1 MAIIT
6 YPLNNIEYTAED
18 AELYHATRTSGV
30 FANDDFPITVSGDG
44 NVVTIGEGIGWIRNS
59 KFSGKVVANKS
70 EMSLDLGL
78 PHATY
83 PRIDA
88 VVLQFNANAN
98 ASEIIVKNGTAQT
111 NPMPPEV
118 IRTESV
124 YELHLYHVYREAGA
138 ASVIASNVTDLRS
151 YSAYCGIMSDDV
163 TMLGDDYVKKNT
175 VGVANGVASLDG
187 SGKVPEAQLPSMDY
201 IPTSQKAAANG
212 VASLGSDGKV
222 PSGQLN
228 LSSSVSSTS
237 TTTLANS
244 YAVKQAYDKAA
255 AATTRPDTQIFPVT
269 VSNVQGASNVTIENG
284 IVYTATHGDIM
295 RCYIDFRATVG
306 TDNSDFTFDIEGLPL
321 AYCVLGVSP
330 ATAIYSNAPNVIA
343 GVCFASRYSNG
354 GLGLTVKP
362 IDLTK
367 WASGA
372 CFRVVLSYVKL

>member
-59 KFSGKVVANKS
+59 KFSGKVVANKA

-111 NPMPPEV
+111 NPTPPEV
-118 IRTESV
+118 VRTESV

-151 YSAYCGIMSDDV
+151 DSDYCGIMSDDV
-163 TMLGDDYVKKNT
+163 TMLGDDYVRKNM

-187 SGKVPEAQLPSMDY
+187 SGKVPESQLPSMDY
-201 IPTSQKAAANG
+201 IPTSQKGAASG
-212 VASLGSDGKV
+212 VASLDGSGKV

-237 TTTLANS
+237 TTTVANS
-244 YAVKQAYDKAA
+244 AAVKTAYDKAVEA
-255 AATTRPDTQIFPVT
+255 NSIVHYTGTLQDGNGTGYTLEYAINKCGKIATVRCTFKPGSTGTGSDARFIFPEDIL
-269 VSNVQGASNVTIENG
+269 QGYL
-284 IVYTATHGDIM
+284 VYYSWCPLPVIGDS
-295 RCYIDFRATVG
+295 
-306 TDNSDFTFDIEGLPL
+306 TD
-321 AYCVLGVSP
+321 
-330 ATAIYSNAPNVIA
+330 
-343 GVCFASRYSNG
+343 
-354 GLGLTVKP
+354 
-362 IDLTK
+362 
-367 WASGA
+367 ASGSKLFGYAYWGANLNIYVDVRVSMLSGKTGYA
-372 CFRVVLSYVKL
+372 CFTMISEI

>member
-98 ASEIIVKNGTAQT
+98 ASEIIVKNGTAKT

-118 IRTESV
+118 VRTESV

-138 ASVIASNVTDLRS
+138 ASVTASNVTDLRS
-151 YSAYCGIMSDDV
+151 DSAYCGIMSDDV
-163 TMLGDDYVKKNT
+163 TMLGDDYVSKNM
-175 VGVANGVASLDG
+175 VGVANGVASLG
-187 SGKVPEAQLPSMDY
+187 ANGKVPESQLPSMDY
-201 IPTSQKAAANG
+201 IPTSQKGAAGG
-212 VASLGSDGKV
+212 VASLGSDGKLPV
-222 PSGQLN
+222 DELPTTGAIDPLN
-228 LSSSVSSTS
+228 LVSVSTG
-237 TTTLANS
+237 
-244 YAVKQAYDKAA
+244 AVYSPGI
-255 AATTRPDTQIFPVT
+255 TRCIRYGIIHVIDVEDFILSFEENTT
-269 VSNVQGASNVTIENG
+269 VSYVVAEFSG
-284 IVYTATHGDIM
+284 
-295 RCYIDFRATVG
+295 
-306 TDNSDFTFDIEGLPL
+306 
-321 AYCVLGVSP
+321 
-330 ATAIYSNAPNVIA
+330 
-343 GVCFASRYSNG
+343 
-354 GLGLTVKP
+354 
-362 IDLTK
+362 
-367 WASGA
+367 ASGA
-372 CFRVVLSYVKL
+372 LVVDKGYVNGLISYKKSDASYYTGQSMGFCTYSLTTNGTLNITLNLANNLTVGSGDRLKISFYSMSCIRI

>member
-59 KFSGKVVANKS
+59 KFSGKVVANKA

-88 VVLQFNANAN
+88 VVLRFNANAN

-138 ASVIASNVTDLRS
+138 TSVTASNVTDLRS
-151 YSAYCGIMSDDV
+151 DASYCGIMSDDV
-163 TMLGDDYVKKNT
+163 TMLGDDYVLKNT
-175 VGVANGVASLDG
+175 VGVANGVASLNS
-187 SGKVPEAQLPSMDY
+187 SGKVPGSQLPEMNY
-201 IPTSQKAAANG
+201 IPTYQKGAVNG
-212 VASLGSDGKV
+212 VASLDRNGLVPKTQIGYTSNAITATVEVSSDGSYV
-222 PSGQLN
+222 SGTCTYCKTLN
-228 LSSSVSSTS
+228 IITVFVNSLNISTLSRSSHVYAKISGLPKISADDCFTRVLLADGSIRDSGSTS
-237 TTTLANS
+237 GISKIYRVMVHLTRSGTAGMYIYNQDDS
-244 YAVKQAYDKAA
+244 YFESAKEV
-255 AATTRPDTQIFPVT
+255 I
-269 VSNVQGASNVTIENG
+269 VSLRFNVLCDE
-284 IVYTATHGDIM
+284 
-295 RCYIDFRATVG
+295 
-306 TDNSDFTFDIEGLPL
+306 
-321 AYCVLGVSP
+321 
-330 ATAIYSNAPNVIA
+330 
-343 GVCFASRYSNG
+343 
-354 GLGLTVKP
+354 
-362 IDLTK
+362 
-367 WASGA
+367 
-372 CFRVVLSYVKL
+372 

>member
-59 KFSGKVVANKS
+59 KFSGKVVANKA

-111 NPMPPEV
+111 NPTPPEV
-118 IRTESV
+118 VRTESV

-138 ASVIASNVTDLRS
+138 ASVTASNVTDLRS
-151 YSAYCGIMSDDV
+151 DAAYCGIMSDDV
-163 TMLGDDYVKKNT
+163 TMLGDDYVNKNM
-175 VGVANGVASLDG
+175 VGVANGVAQLDG
-187 SGKVPEAQLPSMDY
+187 SGKVPEAQLPAMDY
-201 IPTSQKAAANG
+201 IPTAQKGVASG
-212 VASLGSDGKV
+212 VASLGSNGKV

-228 LSSSVSSTS
+228 LSSSVTSTS

-244 YAVKQAYDKAA
+244 YAVKQAYDKAVA
-255 AATTRPDTQIFPVT
+255 VTTRTEAQVPVT
-269 VSNVQGASNVTIENG
+269 VSSVKGASNVTLNRG
-284 IVYTATHGDIM
+284 IVYTKTYGDII
-295 RCYIDFRATVG
+295 RCYIDFKATVATG
-306 TDNSDFTFDIEGLPL
+306 ETNFTFDIDGLPSADFL
-321 AYCVLGVSP
+321 LGVSP
-330 ATAIYSNAPNVIA
+330 ATQGSSTASSIIA
-343 GVCFASRYSNG
+343 GLCFATEYTSGS
-354 GLGLTVKP
+354 LGLTVSP
-362 IDLTK
+362 IDPTK
-367 WASGA
+367 WRSDVTY
-372 CFRVVLSYVKL
+372 RVVLSYVKL